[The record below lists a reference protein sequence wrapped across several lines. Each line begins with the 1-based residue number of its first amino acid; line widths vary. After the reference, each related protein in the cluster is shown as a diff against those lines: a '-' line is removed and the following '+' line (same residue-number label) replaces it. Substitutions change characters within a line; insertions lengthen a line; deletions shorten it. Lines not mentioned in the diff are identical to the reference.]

1 MSLHHASDHKDPSA
15 SGSAAIVNDGGDED
29 NTRCGGAAAAA
40 IDADATGEDSGV
52 RHGNPLSRDVK
63 GNPSPRDAK
72 QRSQFRVKPPCL
84 PPATSIHWQPHPTPY
99 YWRPYSGI
107 ANRWGIWL
115 QRKNELEAYC
125 DNALMRLQ
133 TAWDEHVAHKLTL
146 PMSAFDVN
154 VAYVGNDD
162 WYVDYGG
169 GGAGWEE
176 GAEGGGG
183 KSVPSV
189 PNPLSIPNPLP
200 RGGNG
205 IGMKR
210 GRISRC

>member
-1 MSLHHASDHKDPSA
+1 M
-15 SGSAAIVNDGGDED
+15 
-29 NTRCGGAAAAA
+29 
-40 IDADATGEDSGV
+40 
-52 RHGNPLSRDVK
+52 
-63 GNPSPRDAK
+63 
-72 QRSQFRVKPPCL
+72 
-84 PPATSIHWQPHPTPY
+84 
-99 YWRPYSGI
+99 
-107 ANRWGIWL
+107 